1 MRTTATAYVRGD
13 LASYDSPYE
22 RRGPNKKMRWLVR
35 RFRRGISTGA
45 ALTLLVLSTSLDGAA
60 AAPPPQAAATVTC
73 GETITK
79 NTTLVA
85 DVGPCPGDGIII
97 GADNVTLNL
106 NGHTIS
112 GTAGP
117 GDGNAAGVRL
127 ANRTGVTL
135 TGLPGQSGKKG
146 TISGFDAGVFI
157 NRGSGNTIENLT
169 IVDNVG
175 PANLEALPLLGD
187 GVVLFYSANNRIVNN
202 LVARNGHYD
211 GIGVFGEGSNDN
223 LIQGNTVEDTV
234 GFFNRFNPSL
244 QGNGIV
250 ITHFLNA
257 NDPRGH
263 SIFNNNVIDNVVRRN
278 FTAGVS
284 MTSNVNGRIT
294 GNTIEDNGDLERNQ
308 SNGIG
313 VSTGDTATQETRL
326 LIEGNRV
333 NGNGQVG
340 IFVRRGASE
349 NQILR
354 NEFNGNKAAG
364 VVVGP
369 GTPNNVIAE
378 NAALGNLFIDLFDF
392 SAFDTSPDE
401 KDCQGNVWRDNTY
414 GTAAP
419 ECAANGTQVDSTQP
433 ATGDSSSQ
441 RKANPSTGAP
451 PPGLERLEQDS
462 ELPPR
467 AKAPRE

>member
-1 MRTTATAYVRGD
+1 
-13 LASYDSPYE
+13 
-22 RRGPNKKMRWLVR
+22 MRWLVR

-45 ALTLLVLSTSLDGAA
+45 ALTLLVLSSSLDGAA
-60 AAPPPQAAATVTC
+60 AAPPPQAAARVAC

-79 NTTLVA
+79 NTALVA

-97 GADNVTLNL
+97 GADNITLNL

-135 TGLPGQSGKKG
+135 TGLPGQSGKQG
-146 TISGFDAGVFI
+146 TITGFDAGVFI

-211 GIGVFGEGSNDN
+211 GIGIFGEGSNDN
-223 LIQGNTVEDTV
+223 LIRGNTVEDTV
-234 GFFNRFNPSL
+234 GFFDRFNPSL

-257 NDPRGH
+257 NDPRGEP
-263 SIFNNNVIDNVVRRN
+263 IFNNDVIDNVVRRN
-278 FTAGVS
+278 FTAGIS
-284 MTSNVNGRIT
+284 TIANHNGRII

-313 VSTGDTATQETRL
+313 VSTGDVVFFPSIADTRM
-326 LIEGNRV
+326 LIEDNKVNR
-333 NGNGQVG
+333 NGQVG
-340 IFVRRGASE
+340 IFVRRGASG

-354 NEFNGNKAAG
+354 NEFNGNKAAR
-364 VVVGP
+364 VIVGP

-378 NAALGNLFIDLFDF
+378 NTALGNLFLDLFDF
-392 SAFDTSPDE
+392 SAFRNQ
-401 KDCQGNVWRDNTY
+401 DCQGNVWRDNTY

-441 RKANPSTGAP
+441 QKANPSTGAP
-451 PPGLERLEQDS
+451 PPGLERLEQHS